1 MLLCIKF
8 VEGMKSMGLNGLVI
22 GFVVLILLTALRG
35 RDRGLY
41 GILYGIMTWAMV
53 IILLPTA
60 TVRVSDKLAE
70 HEEVRAKVEEAVDP
84 YVDVIVVGFISDK
97 ISGMVAE
104 SGLLNDS
111 LKGIEGSEE
120 LLKEYEKMALGE
132 ELDADKVKDMIF
144 GEGSVTGTED
154 LGEELDA
161 DKLKDMVFGEGS
173 GTEKEASGDGAEQN
187 SGETG
192 DAEKGALGEGDD
204 DKQTSGEGSDI
215 EKLGESLKLGDGV
228 KLPSI
233 VRDQAKAII
242 VDYVIYLISVVIGYI
257 LIKLL
262 AAFAGMFIKSFLS
275 DHKRSDIDNLGTLWG
290 FAEGILY
297 VFVALLLVS
306 AVAQTGFGKLMVA
319 MVTQN
324 NILKYMYEN
333 NVLRFVLENMPKI

>member
-1 MLLCIKF
+1 
-8 VEGMKSMGLNGLVI
+8 MGLNGLVI

-70 HEEVRAKVEEAVDP
+70 HEEVRAKVEEVVDP
-84 YVDVIVVGFISDK
+84 YVDVIAVGFISDK

-111 LKGIEGSEE
+111 LKGLEGSEE
-120 LLKEYEKMALGE
+120 LLKEYENMALGE
-132 ELDADKVKDMIF
+132 ELDADKMKNMI
-144 GEGSVTGTED
+144 
-154 LGEELDA
+154 
-161 DKLKDMVFGEGS
+161 FGEGS
-173 GTEKEASGDGAEQN
+173 GTEKEASGDGDEQN
-187 SGETG
+187 SGEAS

>member
-1 MLLCIKF
+1 
-8 VEGMKSMGLNGLVI
+8 MGLNGLVI

-60 TVRVSDKLAE
+60 TVRVSDKLGE

-84 YVDVIVVGFISDK
+84 YVDVIAVGFISDK

-144 GEGSVTGTED
+144 GEGSGTGTEA

-173 GTEKEASGDGAEQN
+173 GTEKEAFGDGDKQD
-187 SGETG
+187 SGEAS
-192 DAEKGALGEGDD
+192 DAEKGVLGE
-204 DKQTSGEGSDI
+204 
-215 EKLGESLKLGDGV
+215 GDGV

-290 FAEGILY
+290 FAEGVLY

>member
-1 MLLCIKF
+1 
-8 VEGMKSMGLNGLVI
+8 MKSMGLNGLVI

-144 GEGSVTGTED
+144 GEGS
-154 LGEELDA
+154 
-161 DKLKDMVFGEGS
+161 
-173 GTEKEASGDGAEQN
+173 
-187 SGETG
+187 
-192 DAEKGALGEGDD
+192 
-204 DKQTSGEGSDI
+204 DI